1 MFEKII
7 IAVILVLAAVLV
19 FAGCDKVEQVGE
31 SIEDAVENRLEPI
44 EDAIESKLDP
54 IEDAVESRVDAVED
68 AVENAFAGTPATAEP
83 TTANAASE
91 PATIADADIETTVD
105 PVQNSLDKIVD
116 MIGDAVK
123 ENESTLHIPD
133 SVVDNAVS
141 SSDGQIVFITPEEA
155 KRIALQ
161 HADVRAEDAVFDRT
175 ERDYDN
181 GIYHYEVEFHVGLVE
196 YDYDINARTGEI
208 LSFEKDR

>member
-1 MFEKII
+1 MLKKII
-7 IAVILVLAAVLV
+7 IALLLVLSATLI

-91 PATIADADIETTVD
+91 PATI
-105 PVQNSLDKIVD
+105 S
-116 MIGDAVK
+116 DAVK

-208 LSFEKDR
+208 LSFEQDR

>member
-91 PATIADADIETTVD
+91 PATIADA
-105 PVQNSLDKIVD
+105 
-116 MIGDAVK
+116 VK

-208 LSFEKDR
+208 LSFEQDR